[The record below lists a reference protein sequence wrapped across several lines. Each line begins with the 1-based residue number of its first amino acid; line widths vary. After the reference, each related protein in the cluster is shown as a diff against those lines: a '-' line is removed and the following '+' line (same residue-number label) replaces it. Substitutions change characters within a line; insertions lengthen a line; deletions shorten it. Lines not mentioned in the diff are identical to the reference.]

1 MGKITLSEFE
11 KRKLITEYQS
21 ELRQLLYQVDRITD
35 QIQSLSKSLMD
46 EQPAE
51 MASVMDLAKSSV
63 VNEPTE
69 VIQKSS
75 KSEPKAKTK
84 TKSKRKTKG
93 ATKSKTKKKTS
104 RGRGRPPKGS
114 HTFIYTTQNGEKH
127 ELGEWDQLMIK
138 GIHEAKQPLI
148 NSELLEVAM
157 NSPLGKKVGEKESRL
172 MISRTI
178 HKLVNRK
185 PILKKVDYE
194 GRGNAYA
201 TEGMVNPKGEVKKD
215 FKRK

>member
-1 MGKITLSEFE
+1 MIEWYLFYIK
-11 KRKLITEYQS
+11 K
-21 ELRQLLYQVDRITD
+21 
-35 QIQSLSKSLMD
+35 
-46 EQPAE
+46 
-51 MASVMDLAKSSV
+51 
-63 VNEPTE
+63 
-69 VIQKSS
+69 
-75 KSEPKAKTK
+75 K
-84 TKSKRKTKG
+84 TKSN
-93 ATKSKTKKKTS
+93 KKKTS
-104 RGRGRPPKGS
+104 GRGPGRPPKGS

-127 ELGEWDQLMIK
+127 ELGEWDRLMIK

-157 NSPLGKKVGEKESRL
+157 KSPLGKKAGEKESRL

-185 PILKKVDYE
+185 PILKKVDYD

-201 TEGMVNPKGEVKKD
+201 TEGMVDTKGKVKKE

>member
-11 KRKLITEYQS
+11 KRRLITQYQS
-21 ELRQLLYQVDRITD
+21 ELRQLLYQVDRVTD
-35 QIQSLSKSLMD
+35 QINSLSESLMD
-46 EQPAE
+46 DQPTE
-51 MASVMDLAKSSV
+51 MANVLDLATSSV
-63 VNEPTE
+63 VNESSEGTTT
-69 VIQKSS
+69 KSAKTAPS
-75 KSEPKAKTK
+75 IKKKAKK
-84 TKSKRKTKG
+84 K
-93 ATKSKTKKKTS
+93 ATKAKKKKTS
-104 RGRGRPPKGS
+104 SRGPGRPPKGS

-127 ELGEWDQLMIK
+127 ELGEWDQLMIR

-148 NSELLEVAM
+148 NSELLDIAM
-157 NSPLGKKVGEKESRL
+157 NSPLGQKIGEKDARL

-185 PILKKVDYE
+185 PILKKVDYD

-201 TEGMVNPKGEVKKD
+201 TEGMVEPNGKVKKE